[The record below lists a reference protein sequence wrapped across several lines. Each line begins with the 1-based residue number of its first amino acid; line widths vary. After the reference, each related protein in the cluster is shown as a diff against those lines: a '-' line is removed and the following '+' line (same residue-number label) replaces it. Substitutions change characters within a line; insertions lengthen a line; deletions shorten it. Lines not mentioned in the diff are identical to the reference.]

1 MALPLRGFYST
12 ARAAELLGC
21 TKDDFIH
28 WAMTGNIRLHILI
41 EGGYCYVKPYQAAD
55 FAYHDKLFDFV
66 SGLQYLDE
74 SKKEVFLGF
83 DDSLGK
89 FNEVAERIVYII
101 ENRLGGISA
110 IDNLDVRDFYQS
122 FTYKTN
128 LCVSDDFCVLNSVL
142 FFYNSL
148 EWELKNLARYGV
160 DSSTQNLKHYATAS
174 GFWGV
179 DVYNLFSAWK
189 FCPLIQ
195 PNEDNRIY
203 APDSNFSVSLLT
215 DKEIKFDIDD
225 LYLSKSDFLTIK
237 RVINNEGSDGV
248 MPKKYSAY
256 TMSNL
261 HKWKSI
267 AFSTPPET
275 DSSLITQDNKLTQSK
290 PKKERISASM
300 RQVLALLIDE
310 YLSDLKGQPTKIAA
324 ALEDIAERKGKDFT
338 ISDDTITNWLK
349 R

>member
-21 TKDDFIH
+21 TEDDFIH
-28 WAMTGNIRLHILI
+28 WAMTGNIRLYILI
-41 EGGYCYVKPYQAAD
+41 EGGYCYVDPYQAAN
-55 FAYHDKLFDFV
+55 FACHDKLFDFV
-66 SGLQYLDE
+66 SSLQYLDE

-128 LCVSDDFCVLNSVL
+128 LCVSDDFCILNSVL

-148 EWELKNLARYGV
+148 EWELKNLARYGI
-160 DSSTQNLKHYATAS
+160 DSSTPNLKYYATAR

-179 DVYNLFSAWK
+179 DVYNLFNAWK

-195 PNEDNRIY
+195 PNKDNRIY

-237 RVINNEGSDGV
+237 SVINNEGSDGV

-256 TMSNL
+256 IMSNL
-261 HKWKSI
+261 HKWRAS
-267 AFSTPPET
+267 AFGTPTET
-275 DSSLITQDNKLTQSK
+275 DSKSTSQDNKLTHSK
-290 PKKERISASM
+290 PKSERVSGRM
-300 RQVLALLIDE
+300 RDALALLIGE
-310 YLSDLKGQPTKIAA
+310 YLSDVKDQPTKIAT
-324 ALEDIAERKGKDFT
+324 ALEAIAEKNGKKFT
-338 ISDDTITNWLK
+338 ISKDTITNWLK